1 MLLATILAFSV
12 VAVALRLLGERLRNW
27 ALLATCALAVYFLQ
41 PSMPVRHLD
50 YWLPTVT
57 LALTVFAWLLVSSA
71 ETRFARENLFAG
83 LLLVGVA
90 FGVALTRYLTPAGG
104 LIIPGRPPQ
113 TGAVVIALT
122 GAALIAWL
130 LSRIH
135 RAQNLLLSA
144 GIGLTLL
151 LLLSIKLPSLTEW
164 VSAGLRSIAG
174 QSTALASAA
183 DIRWLGFSYIV
194 FRIIHT
200 LRDRQAGRLPSVNLR
215 EYVTY
220 AVFFPALPAGP
231 IDRLEHFTPQL
242 RQPSP
247 LNLEAGGQRLLF
259 GLFKKF
265 VIADSLALIALGPL
279 NAAYVHTAGWTWL
292 LVYAFSLQIYLDFS
306 GYTDI
311 AIGMGLLMG
320 IRLPENFNRP
330 YLRSNLTQ
338 FWNNWHMTLTNW
350 FRAYYFNPLTRALR
364 SKRLQLSPATV
375 ILATQVTTM
384 ALIGLWHGITTNFL
398 LWGLWHGAGL
408 FAQNRWSAW
417 ATPRLAPILKEKPRL
432 RWALTAGGALLT
444 FHYVSLGWVWFAI
457 PDPALAWEALRR
469 MVGLS

>member
-1 MLLATILAFSV
+1 
-12 VAVALRLLGERLRNW
+12 
-27 ALLATCALAVYFLQ
+27 
-41 PSMPVRHLD
+41 
-50 YWLPTVT
+50 
-57 LALTVFAWLLVSSA
+57 
-71 ETRFARENLFAG
+71 
-83 LLLVGVA
+83 
-90 FGVALTRYLTPAGG
+90 
-104 LIIPGRPPQ
+104 
-113 TGAVVIALT
+113 
-122 GAALIAWL
+122 
-130 LSRIH
+130 
-135 RAQNLLLSA
+135 
-144 GIGLTLL
+144 
-151 LLLSIKLPSLTEW
+151 
-164 VSAGLRSIAG
+164 
-174 QSTALASAA
+174 
-183 DIRWLGFSYIV
+183 
-194 FRIIHT
+194 
-200 LRDRQAGRLPSVNLR
+200 
-215 EYVTY
+215 
-220 AVFFPALPAGP
+220 
-231 IDRLEHFTPQL
+231 
-242 RQPSP
+242 
-247 LNLEAGGQRLLF
+247 
-259 GLFKKF
+259 LFKKF